1 MGWTNEIAKGVT
13 KPINLKIGIIYIY
26 MEFSE
31 DSEFFL
37 EFLIDKFKD
46 FIKER
51 PERLQKN
58 MTKKLILKQ
67 KFH

>member
-1 MGWTNEIAKGVT
+1 
-13 KPINLKIGIIYIY
+13 

-58 MTKKLILKQ
+58 IDKIFKTIFDPFKCQ
-67 KFH
+67 SF